1 MKKMIS
7 YALFA
12 SMALF
17 ASCSQDE
24 TLEQTTNAQGVLSFT
39 TSLPNDGVQTKAE
52 DTNVKRY
59 IMQLYADYEGQMT
72 AQYLNPA
79 GTDDTTRK
87 LLVQDNGTFT
97 IDGAVLNLAE
107 GTTYTAVFWA
117 DYDEVNAATPTYNAD
132 FLNCVQLNEG
142 KDMAMAYCGTAQF
155 TYGPDMDATQPVSLK
170 RAVAQ
175 VNLNQS
181 EAYTA
186 EEAGQ
191 LSAIYTRYFV
201 YDALNACV
209 YPTSD
214 NWQTNVSATTTLD
227 IAAGE
232 KAANGTLGSILVF
245 ASANEA
251 INTEF
256 SFAYGGETVG
266 SVSNV
271 PLQANY
277 QTNISGNYF
286 PSFNTSTTFSVATDD
301 VWSGN
306 LTPDA
311 GGESGEDNEDEEGT
325 TTDTNAPS
333 VNASCEV
340 EGMNINYTVT
350 ITDETSLEGGWLE
363 IYFYS
368 ENWTQI
374 GETQYINYE
383 EGTTTTCTMT
393 GFLTATDAGTYHV
406 GFKAYDATQTNNGYA
421 DCQNIIVT
429 EAVTE

>member
-311 GGESGEDNEDEEGT
+311 GGGSGEDNEDEGGT
-325 TTDTNAPS
+325 TTDTTAPVLGTPTITVDGLDITFS
-333 VNASCEV
+333 IPVTREAGLAGCWGKVALYDSGWNLVENTETYPTFDSSATSDTV
-340 EGMNINYTVT
+340 EGT
-350 ITDETSLEGGWLE
+350 
-363 IYFYS
+363 
-368 ENWTQI
+368 
-374 GETQYINYE
+374 
-383 EGTTTTCTMT
+383 
-393 GFLTATDAGTYHV
+393 LTAPRTGTYYV
-406 GFKAYDATQTNNGYA
+406 SYAAYLSNDIYDDAYQ
-421 DCQNIIVT
+421 QIEVK
-429 EAVTE
+429 

>member
-17 ASCSQDE
+17 ASCHQDE
-24 TLEQTTNAQGVLSFT
+24 TLEQATNAPGVLSFT

-52 DTNVKRY
+52 DTSVKRY

-79 GTDDTTRK
+79 GTNDTTQK

-97 IDGAVLNLAE
+97 IDGAAINLAE

-117 DYDEVNAATPTYNAD
+117 DYDEVNAAAPTYSANY
-132 FLNCVQLNEG
+132 LNCVQLNEG
-142 KDMAMAYCGTAQF
+142 KEMAMAYCGTAQF
-155 TYGPDMDATQPVSLK
+155 TYGPDMDATQPVTLK

-181 EAYTA
+181 VAYTA

-191 LSAIYTRYFV
+191 LSATYTRYVV

-214 NWQTNVSATTTLD
+214 NWQTNVSTTSTLD
-227 IAAGE
+227 IAAGD
-232 KAANGTLGSILVF
+232 KAANSTLGSILVF

-286 PSFNTSTTFSVATDD
+286 PSFNTSTTFRVATDD

-311 GGESGEDNEDEEGT
+311 GGESGEDNEDEGET
-325 TTDTNAPS
+325 TTDTTAPS
-333 VNASCEV
+333 VSASCEV
-340 EGMNINYTVT
+340 EGMSIHYSVTV
-350 ITDETSLEGGWLE
+350 TDETSLEGGWLE
-363 IYFYS
+363 VYFYS
-368 ENWTQI
+368 QGWTQI
-374 GETQYINYE
+374 GKTQYINYE

-393 GFLTATDAGTYHV
+393 GSLTATETGTYHI
-406 GFKAYDATQTNNGYA
+406 GFRAFDATKINNGYT
-421 DCQNIIVT
+421 DCKEIEVTVT
-429 EAVTE
+429 E

>member
-24 TLEQTTNAQGVLSFT
+24 TLEQATNAQGVISFT
-39 TSLPNDGVQTKAE
+39 TSLPNDGVQTKAA
-52 DTNVKRY
+52 DTNVQRY
-59 IMQLYADYEGQMT
+59 IMQLYAEYEGQMT
-72 AQYLNPA
+72 SQFLNPA
-79 GTDDTTRK
+79 GTDDTTQK

-97 IDGAVLNLAE
+97 IDGAAINLAE

-117 DYDEVNAATPTYNAD
+117 DYDEVNAAAPTYNANY
-132 FLNCVQLNEG
+132 LNCVQLNEG
-142 KDMAMAYCGTAQF
+142 KEMAMAYCGTAQF
-155 TYGPDMDATQPVSLK
+155 TYGSDMDATQPVTLK

-191 LSAIYTRYFV
+191 LSATYMRYVV
-201 YDALNACV
+201 YDALNTCV

-214 NWQTNVSATTTLD
+214 NWQTNVSTTSTLE

-232 KAANGTLGSILVF
+232 KAANSTLGSILVF

-256 SFAYGGETVG
+256 SFVYGEETVG

-311 GGESGEDNEDEEGT
+311 GGESGEDNEDEGGI
-325 TTDTNAPS
+325 TTDTTAP
-333 VNASCEV
+333 VL
-340 EGMNINYTVT
+340 GTPTVT
-350 ITDETSLEGGWLE
+350 TDGLSITFSVEVTHETSLANGWGKIQL
-363 IYFYS
+363 YD
-368 ENWTQI
+368 ENWQNVI
-374 GETQYINYE
+374 AE
-383 EGTTTTCTMT
+383 EYPQFGADATTSYTMT
-393 GFLTATDAGTYHV
+393 KTFIVTSAGTYHISYAAYLTNDIY
-406 GFKAYDATQTNNGYA
+406 AYDDY
-421 DCQNIIVT
+421 QNITAT
-429 EAVTE
+429 E

>member
-24 TLEQTTNAQGVLSFT
+24 TLEQATNAQGVLSFT

-52 DTNVKRY
+52 DTSVERY
-59 IMQLYADYEGQMT
+59 IMQLYAEYEGKMT

-79 GTDDTTRK
+79 GTDDTTQK

-97 IDGAVLNLAE
+97 IDGAAINLAE

-117 DYDEVNAATPTYNAD
+117 DYDEVNAAAPTYSANY
-132 FLNCVQLNEG
+132 LNCVQLNEG
-142 KDMAMAYCGTAQF
+142 KEMAMAYCGTAQF
-155 TYGPDMDATQPVSLK
+155 TYGPDMDATQPVTLK

-181 EAYTA
+181 VAYTA
-186 EEAGQ
+186 EEASQ
-191 LSAIYTRYFV
+191 LSATYTHYVV

-214 NWQTNVSATTTLD
+214 NWQTNVSTTTTLD

-232 KAANGTLGSILVF
+232 KTANSTLGSILVF
-245 ASANEA
+245 ASANET

-256 SFAYGGETVG
+256 SFAYGEENVG

-286 PSFNTSTTFSVATDD
+286 PSAFTGTTTFSVVTDAE
-301 VWSGN
+301 WGGN
-306 LTPDA
+306 HDSSLTPDA
-311 GGESGEDNEDEEGT
+311 GGESSGDNVDEGGT
-325 TTDTNAPS
+325 TTDTTAP
-333 VNASCEV
+333 VL
-340 EGMNINYTVT
+340 GTPT
-350 ITDETSLEGGWLE
+350 ITTNDLTITYSIPVTREAGLAGCWGKVALYDSGWNLVENTETYPTFDSSATSD
-363 IYFYS
+363 IM
-368 ENWTQI
+368 
-374 GETQYINYE
+374 
-383 EGTTTTCTMT
+383 EGT
-393 GFLTATDAGTYHV
+393 LTAPRTGTYYV
-406 GFKAYDATQTNNGYA
+406 SYAAYLSSDIYDNAYEQ
-421 DCQNIIVT
+421 V
-429 EAVTE
+429 EVK

>member
-24 TLEQTTNAQGVLSFT
+24 TLEQATNAQGVISFT
-39 TSLPNDGVQTKAE
+39 TSLPNDGVQTKAADE
-52 DTNVKRY
+52 SVQRY
-59 IMQLYADYEGQMT
+59 IMQLYAEYEGQMT
-72 AQYLNPA
+72 SQFLNPA
-79 GTDDTTRK
+79 GTDDTTQK

-97 IDGAVLNLAE
+97 IDGAAINLAE

-117 DYDEVNAATPTYNAD
+117 DYDAVDAADPTYNANY
-132 FLNCVQLNEG
+132 LNCVQLNAG
-142 KDMAMAYCGTAQF
+142 KEMAMAYCGTAQF
-155 TYGPDMDATQPVSLK
+155 TYGPDMDATQPVTLK

-191 LSAIYTRYFV
+191 LSATYTRYVV

-214 NWQTNVSATTTLD
+214 NWQTNVSTITTLD

-232 KAANGTLGSILVF
+232 KAANSTLGSILVF

-256 SFAYGGETVG
+256 TFTYGEETVG

-286 PSFNTSTTFSVATDD
+286 PSYNTSTTFSVATDD
-301 VWSGN
+301 VWGGN

-311 GGESGEDNEDEEGT
+311 GGESGEDNEDEGGT
-325 TTDTNAPS
+325 TTDTTAP
-333 VNASCEV
+333 VL
-340 EGMNINYTVT
+340 GTPT
-350 ITDETSLEGGWLE
+350 ITIEGLTITYSIPVTREAGLAGCWGKVALYDLGW
-363 IYFYS
+363 
-368 ENWTQI
+368 
-374 GETQYINYE
+374 
-383 EGTTTTCTMT
+383 
-393 GFLTATDAGTYHV
+393 
-406 GFKAYDATQTNNGYA
+406 
-421 DCQNIIVT
+421 T
-429 EAVTE
+429 ERRWNDYL